1 MDNKVIKRGDIF
13 YADLA
18 QGQGSEQGGI
28 RPVVIVQND
37 IGNKFS
43 PTTIVA
49 PITSKLNKAK
59 LPTHIEIKAKQFG
72 LEKDSVMLMEQ
83 IRTIDKVRLREFLGS
98 VDEYIIDKIE
108 KNGEIPA
115 HLYELVG
122 VMNEGENENVE
133 QKKNFKEEEILFVKD
148 ANSEQINIA
157 RQIERN
163 NAVVVQGPPG
173 TGKTHTIAN
182 LLGHFLA
189 QGKNVLVT
197 SQTKKALRVLKE
209 KIPKS
214 IQGLCISILDD
225 DNSDMRKS
233 VETIS
238 EKLGNFTS
246 EKLGKEVEELEKIQ
260 MEEYNNLEN
269 INNQMCAIRY
279 KESNS
284 INFNG
289 ETFSIQEI
297 AKYLRENSEISEK
310 IPGKISELIACP
322 ITNDEFYFGKSSGE
336 IDILAQEIMNMSVK
350 NIENYLKF
358 KMKVFQFIV
367 LILEIQSSTIDGSL
381 ISKQAKDL
389 LEEFKISNLP
399 TVKELCEIMNI
410 SRYHLEQSFKNYEK
424 IGISE
429 YIQKKKMK
437 YAEMLL
443 ISTDK
448 SILEVANEIGYEN
461 PSKFSQSFKK
471 YLGILPRKYRNINLE
486 KNNK

>member
-1 MDNKVIKRGDIF
+1 MEK
-13 YADLA
+13 
-18 QGQGSEQGGI
+18 
-28 RPVVIVQND
+28 
-37 IGNKFS
+37 
-43 PTTIVA
+43 
-49 PITSKLNKAK
+49 IT
-59 LPTHIEIKAKQFG
+59 QW
-72 LEKDSVMLMEQ
+72 
-83 IRTIDKVRLREFLGS
+83 
-98 VDEYIIDKIE
+98 
-108 KNGEIPA
+108 
-115 HLYELVG
+115 
-122 VMNEGENENVE
+122 
-133 QKKNFKEEEILFVKD
+133 
-148 ANSEQINIA
+148 
-157 RQIERN
+157 
-163 NAVVVQGPPG
+163 
-173 TGKTHTIAN
+173 
-182 LLGHFLA
+182 
-189 QGKNVLVT
+189 
-197 SQTKKALRVLKE
+197 KE
-209 KIPKS
+209 KI
-214 IQGLCISILDD
+214 
-225 DNSDMRKS
+225 
-233 VETIS
+233 
-238 EKLGNFTS
+238 F
-246 EKLGKEVEELEKIQ
+246 KIF
-260 MEEYNNLEN
+260 
-269 INNQMCAIRY
+269 R
-279 KESNS
+279 
-284 INFNG
+284 
-289 ETFSIQEI
+289 
-297 AKYLRENSEISEK
+297 
-310 IPGKISELIACP
+310 
-322 ITNDEFYFGKSSGE
+322 NDEFYFGKSSGE